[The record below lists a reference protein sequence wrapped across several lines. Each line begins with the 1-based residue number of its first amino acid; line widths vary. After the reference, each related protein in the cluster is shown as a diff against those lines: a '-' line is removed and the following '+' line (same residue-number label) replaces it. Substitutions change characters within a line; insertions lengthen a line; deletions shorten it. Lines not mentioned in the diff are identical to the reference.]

1 MVITF
6 SRQFAPNM
14 NHHTEKALAPGE
26 RLSSTSS
33 ISSDLAE
40 KVRTSAT
47 PGAACLDEKAVE
59 SPVPANRQA
68 SIRGQV
74 IKVPRAK
81 RRGLFGRL
89 SILAEVEEPKDYPRR
104 TKWFITFVVGMAALA
119 APLGSTIIF
128 RKSPAFLKVH
138 SRGLTSFCAAALPL
152 IIDHFNSTATV
163 ANLAV
168 SLYLLGMAI
177 FPLWWSSFS
186 ETLGRR
192 TIYLISFSLFVLFSI
207 LLAESRSI
215 TMLIVLRMLVGGAS
229 ASVQGGSFLTS

>member
-1 MVITF
+1 MT
-6 SRQFAPNM
+6 
-14 NHHTEKALAPGE
+14 HHPEKALVPGE

-33 ISSDLAE
+33 ISSDLGE
-40 KVRTSAT
+40 KIVT
-47 PGAACLDEKAVE
+47 PAASGAACLDEKDVE
-59 SPVPANRQA
+59 SSVPPNRQG
-68 SIRGQV
+68 SIRRQA

-81 RRGLFGRL
+81 RRGLLGRF
-89 SILAEVEEPKDYPRR
+89 SIIAEVEEPKDYPRR
-104 TKWFITFVVGMAALA
+104 TKWFITFVVGIAALA

-128 RKSPAFLKVH
+128 RKSPACVLIHARTLIF
-138 SRGLTSFCAAALPL
+138 FCAAAILQ

-177 FPLWWSSFS
+177 FPLWWSAFS

-207 LLAESRSI
+207 LLAESRNI
-215 TMLIVLRMLVGGAS
+215 TMLIVLRLLVGGAS
-229 ASVQGGSFLTS
+229 GSVQGVSFLTSQLPKNFAINRN